1 MRSRIGPHHLGPLT
15 AVAAAVTIA
24 MFLLMA
30 SGMSRVPEVA
40 NVYVV
45 LPGAVLAA
53 TCRGQWRRLYR
64 WAAIWLLAFLVNP
77 GASMAFVVVAQTWAL
92 YHQLV
97 LEDAWADRRRRGPV
111 PDAVRT

>member
-1 MRSRIGPHHLGPLT
+1 MRPRIGPHFLGQLT

-24 MFLLMA
+24 MFTLMA
-30 SGMSRVPEVA
+30 SGLSRVPEVA

-45 LPGAVLAA
+45 LPGAVLAVA
-53 TCRGQWRRLYR
+53 CRGQWRRLYR
-64 WAAIWLLAFLVNP
+64 WAAIWVLAFLVNP
-77 GASMAFVVVAQTWAL
+77 GASMVFVVAAQTWAL

-97 LEDAWADRRRRGPV
+97 LEGAWADRRRGGRV